1 MVNLLRKL
9 DPDNIGDICFEE
21 LSKGMKE

>member
-9 DPDNIGDICFEE
+9 DPDNVGDICFEE